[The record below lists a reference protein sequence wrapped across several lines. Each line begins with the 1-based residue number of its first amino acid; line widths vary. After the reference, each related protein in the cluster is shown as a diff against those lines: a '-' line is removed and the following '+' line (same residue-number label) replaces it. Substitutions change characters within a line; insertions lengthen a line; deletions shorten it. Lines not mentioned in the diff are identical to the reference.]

1 MFLLESDLPSTGVW
15 SLSGPPHGIQR
26 YLLSSLVLPSE
37 TLCCLSTLWVVIFW
51 FKFQE
56 SLPPEYARIF
66 TFDNFARTQKHVIS
80 KAQEKEH
87 GDKDE
92 CIPASSYV
100 RLHIKEVPLSVAS
113 RLCDRSKISPVIA
126 CGLLQHESKIS
137 VLHFRYKLILSS
149 YFLVWPFFLCSHN
162 CNALHLYSVKK
173 HETYSAPIKAKEELI
188 FHVGFRQFV
197 TR

>member
-1 MFLLESDLPSTGVW
+1 M
-15 SLSGPPHGIQR
+15 
-26 YLLSSLVLPSE
+26 
-37 TLCCLSTLWVVIFW
+37 
-51 FKFQE
+51 
-56 SLPPEYARIF
+56 
-66 TFDNFARTQKHVIS
+66 
-80 KAQEKEH
+80 
-87 GDKDE
+87 
-92 CIPASSYV
+92 PASSYV

-137 VLHFRYKLILSS
+137 VLHFRYIFNGVFLLLSLTLS
-149 YFLVWPFFLCSHN
+149 CFCSQN
-162 CNALHLYSVKK
+162 WIAKFSYSVKK